1 MEIEK
6 LDGVAVDVKNLDE
19 AIKLVSDILGV
30 TFVKFP
36 EDLKIEETT
45 TEHGSRN
52 SGGTKPRVAMDRAGL
67 LELIES
73 DPPTEKEGLRS
84 IQFKVANLERAKAEM
99 KQKGIRRIAD
109 IKVWG
114 LRAAIF
120 SPDDLHGRRL
130 SLVEYETPTLVEA
143 ILQK

>member
-1 MEIEK
+1 MEVEK

-19 AIKLVSDILGV
+19 AIRLFSDILGV

-45 TEHGSRN
+45 TEHGSRTA
-52 SGGTKPRVAMDRAGL
+52 GGTKPKVAMDRAGL

-84 IQFKVANLERAKAEM
+84 IHFKVSNLEQARAEM
-99 KQKGIRRIAD
+99 KQKGIRLIAD
-109 IKVWG
+109 IKVGG
-114 LRAAIF
+114 LKAAIF
-120 SPDDLHGRRL
+120 NPDDLHGIQL
-130 SLVEYETPTLVEA
+130 YLVEYEASAQVEA
-143 ILQK
+143 VLQK

>member
-19 AIKLVSDILGV
+19 AIKLFSDILGV

-73 DPPTEKEGLRS
+73 VPPAEKEG
-84 IQFKVANLERAKAEM
+84 
-99 KQKGIRRIAD
+99 IAQYPFQ
-109 IKVWG
+109 G
-114 LRAAIF
+114 TQ
-120 SPDDLHGRRL
+120 S
-130 SLVEYETPTLVEA
+130 
-143 ILQK
+143 